1 MNNEILLNEFN
12 LSEEQLQQ
20 FYTYYNLLITE
31 NEKIN
36 LTGGQ
41 EGLSIKRLKSGKKEK
56 YNKKIEKYSK
66 NILNFYIN
74 LIY

>member
-36 LTGGQ
+36 LT
-41 EGLSIKRLKSGKKEK
+41 SITE
-56 YNKKIEKYSK
+56 IEEVHIL
-66 NILNFYIN
+66 NIL
-74 LIY
+74 LS